1 MDTISSLHFTESP
14 HPTLVTEPHPL
25 LSRKRSLSATDE
37 EASSTKK
44 PSLSPTTNDGQTS
57 WVSKIFSPK
66 KQH

>member
-1 MDTISSLHFTESP
+1 MDTTSSLHFTESP